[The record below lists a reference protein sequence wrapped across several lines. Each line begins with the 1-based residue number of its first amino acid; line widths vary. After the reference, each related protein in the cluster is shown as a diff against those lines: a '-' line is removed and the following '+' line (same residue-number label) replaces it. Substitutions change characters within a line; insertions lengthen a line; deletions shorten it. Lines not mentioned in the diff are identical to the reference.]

1 MKSSIGRKIP
11 GWSAQWPQKLWDIG
25 QRTLEGVKTLYEK
38 IISKYVDPIYSD
50 LESQKIKAHL
60 PNPKAC
66 SWGRETC
73 KGWIPLHRTEH
84 PWLWCS
90 ARVHLLGV
98 PFACNTH
105 NVQYLPP
112 ALGNLLQIHSVNDR
126 SLDWSWYEQYTD
138 NRLHCRRGP
147 AKQGRSKSTPPSGQ
161 IIRNDCRN
169 IAMLSCWVL
178 MQWWVYPM
186 SRVVYFRNS
195 DIALKTYPYI
205 WNIKP

>member
-1 MKSSIGRKIP
+1 MKSSVGRKIP

-25 QRTLEGVKTLYEK
+25 QRTPEGVKTFYEE

-60 PNPKAC
+60 PNPRPVAEAEKLVKVEYRSIKPNIRDFDA
-66 SWGRETC
+66 
-73 KGWIPLHRTEH
+73 
-84 PWLWCS
+84 
-90 ARVHLLGV
+90 ALGYIFWV
-98 PFACNTH
+98 YPYTH

-126 SLDWSWYEQYTD
+126 SLNWSWYEQYTD
-138 NRLHCRRGP
+138 NSLHCRRGP

-169 IAMLSCWVL
+169 IAMLSYWVL
-178 MQWWVYPM
+178 MHRWVYPM
-186 SRVVYFRNS
+186 SRGVYFRNS
-195 DIALKTYPYI
+195 DIVLKTYPYI